1 MSPPRRSQRTQITQL
16 PTKLFDPVAFLAN
29 AGVGRTVHRYKPKQT
44 IFSQGDLPNAVFYI
58 QEGRVRVSVLSKFGK
73 EATIT
78 LLGPGDFLGEGCI
91 ASDQS
96 LRVSTATALSNCSLL
111 RVERKEML
119 RTLHGENIFSDIFV
133 AYVVKRYNRTEA
145 DLVDQLVNSSE
156 KRLAR
161 ALLTLARFG
170 KTKKAEAV
178 IPKVS
183 QKTLAEMI
191 GTTRQRVNFF
201 MNRFKRLG
209 YIKYSDGLQ
218 VHRSLLSVVLHE

>member
-1 MSPPRRSQRTQITQL
+1 MSPPRRLPRTRNAQI
-16 PTKLFDPVAFLAN
+16 PANRFDAVAFLAN
-29 AGVGRTVHRYKPKQT
+29 TGIGRTLHRYKPKQT
-44 IFSQGDLPNAVFYI
+44 IFSQGERPDAVFYI

-96 LRVSTATALSNCSLL
+96 VRVSTATALSNCSLL
-111 RVERKEML
+111 RVDRNEML
-119 RTLHGENIFSDIFV
+119 RTLHGENIFSDMFV

-145 DLVDQLVNSSE
+145 DLVDQLFNSSE

-161 ALLTLARFG
+161 ALLTQARFG
-170 KTKKAEAV
+170 KTGKPQAV
-178 IPKVS
+178 IPNIS

-209 YIKYSDGLQ
+209 HIKYNDGLQ

>member
-1 MSPPRRSQRTQITQL
+1 MSPPGHSSRARNAQI
-16 PTKLFDPVAFLAN
+16 PPKPFDPATFLAN
-29 AGVGRTVHRYKPKQT
+29 AGIGRTLHRYKPKQT
-44 IFSQGDLPNAVFYI
+44 IFSQGERPDAVFYI

-73 EATIT
+73 EATVT

-96 LRVSTATALSNCSLL
+96 VRVSTATALSNCSLL

-119 RTLHGENIFSDIFV
+119 RTLHGENVFSDMFV

-145 DLVDQLVNSSE
+145 DLVDQLFNSSE

-161 ALLTLARFG
+161 ALLTQARFG
-170 KTKKAEAV
+170 KSGKPEAA
-178 IPKVS
+178 IPNIS

-201 MNRFKRLG
+201 MNRFKKLG
-209 YIKYSDGLQ
+209 YIKYNNGLQ
-218 VHRSLLSVVLHE
+218 VHRSLLHVVLHE

>member
-1 MSPPRRSQRTQITQL
+1 
-16 PTKLFDPVAFLAN
+16 VAFLAN
-29 AGVGRTVHRYKPKQT
+29 AGVGRTLHRYKSKQT
-44 IFSQGDLPNAVFYI
+44 IFSQGDQPDAVFYI

-96 LRVSTATALSNCSLL
+96 VRVSTATALSNCSLL
-111 RVERKEML
+111 RVDRKEML

-145 DLVDQLVNSSE
+145 DLVDQLFNSSE

-161 ALLTLARFG
+161 ALLTQARIG
-170 KTKKAEAV
+170 KTGKPEAV
-178 IPKVS
+178 IPNIS

-209 YIKYSDGLQ
+209 YIKYNDGLQ
-218 VHRSLLSVVLHE
+218 IHRSLLRVVLHE

>member
-1 MSPPRRSQRTQITQL
+1 M
-16 PTKLFDPVAFLAN
+16 
-29 AGVGRTVHRYKPKQT
+29 
-44 IFSQGDLPNAVFYI
+44 
-58 QEGRVRVSVLSKFGK
+58 RVSVLSKFGK

-91 ASDQS
+91 SSDQS
-96 LRVSTATALSNCSLL
+96 VRVSTATALSNCSLL
-111 RVERKEML
+111 RVERQEML
-119 RTLHGENIFSDIFV
+119 RTLHGENVFSDMFV

-145 DLVDQLVNSSE
+145 DLVDQLFNSSE

-161 ALLTLARFG
+161 ALLTQTRFG
-170 KTKKAEAV
+170 KNGKPEAG
-178 IPKVS
+178 IPNIS

-209 YIKYSDGLQ
+209 YIDYNKGLQ
-218 VHRSLLSVVLHE
+218 VHRSLLRVVLHE

>member
-1 MSPPRRSQRTQITQL
+1 MTPPRRLPRTPNHQI
-16 PTKLFDPVAFLAN
+16 PAKLFDPVAFLAN
-29 AGVGRTVHRYKPKQT
+29 AGVGRTLHRYKSKQT
-44 IFSQGDLPNAVFYI
+44 IFSQGDQPDAVFYI

-96 LRVSTATALSNCSLL
+96 VRVSTATALSNCSLL
-111 RVERKEML
+111 RVDRKEML

-145 DLVDQLVNSSE
+145 DLVDQLFNSSE

-161 ALLTLARFG
+161 ALLTQARIG
-170 KTKKAEAV
+170 KTGKPEAV
-178 IPKVS
+178 IPNIS

-209 YIKYSDGLQ
+209 YIKYNDGLQ
-218 VHRSLLSVVLHE
+218 IHRSLLRVVLHE